1 MTIGVEMSRIISN
14 KEIESCL
21 SPHVGVDPSV
31 RARLLSVLEILR
43 VFSDENDG
51 LTAKEIARIIGLRC
65 GKEPS
70 ENTILDDLRTLSENP
85 PFGME
90 IEPAFKGD
98 KRGFRC
104 ARRLIST
111 DEAAV
116 LVNLVKTCKYLSPDQ
131 RDSLSFKLMETMPR
145 NKQDEVVES
154 VYVDERQTNSSIDVF
169 HAANVASRAIREK
182 RSLSF
187 KYASKRM
194 NGTVSEYEVNDEDP
208 VALIYSFGHYYLE
221 TYPSKEKNSEQ
232 RPKFRRLDHMK
243 DVSIGGKMRN
253 RLKVE
258 ELSRSVVRETSEK
271 FDMFG
276 DGECQTLF
284 LRVKGSHAK
293 YVYDAFGYDTK
304 FEHIDEELA
313 IGYVCLRVQL
323 SPTFFR
329 WLFGMAPNITLVR
342 PQGLT
347 WIRRFTGLSSCDE
360 KKLVEIQ
367 DNYDEA
373 IARIDEQIKVFGKAH
388 GVFGR
393 DFNKETA
400 DPSES

>member
-1 MTIGVEMSRIISN
+1 MSRSVSD
-14 KEIESCL
+14 KEMESL
-21 SPHVGVDPSV
+21 LPSHVGVDPSA

-43 VFSDENDG
+43 VFSDEKDG

-70 ENTILDDLRTLSENP
+70 ENTVLGDLRALSENP

-90 IEPAFKGD
+90 IEPASKGD

-104 ARRLIST
+104 VRRLISA

-131 RDSLSFKLMETMPR
+131 RDSLSAKLMEAVPLD
-145 NKQDEVVES
+145 KQDEIVEA

-169 HAANVASRAIREK
+169 RAANTASKAIREK

-194 NGTVSEYEVNDEDP
+194 NGTVSEYEIDDEDP

-221 TYPSKEKNSEQ
+221 TLPSGGAGSKQEP
-232 RPKFRRLDHMK
+232 RFRRLDHMK
-243 DVSIGGKMRN
+243 DVSIGGRMRD
-253 RLKVE
+253 RQKAE
-258 ELSRSVVRETSEK
+258 ELSRLVVRETSEK
-271 FDMFG
+271 IDMFG
-276 DGECQTLF
+276 DGVCRTLF
-284 LRVKGSHAK
+284 LKVEGSHAK
-293 YVYDAFGYDTK
+293 YVYDAFGYDTR
-304 FEHIDEELA
+304 FEHIDEKLA
-313 IGYVCLRVQL
+313 VGYVCLRIQL

-329 WLFGMAPNITLVR
+329 WLFGMAPNVTLVR
-342 PQGLT
+342 PRGLT
-347 WIRRFTGLSSCDE
+347 WARRFSGLSSCDE
-360 KKLVEIQ
+360 KKLIEIQ
-367 DNYDEA
+367 DDYDKA
-373 IARIDEQIKVFGKAH
+373 IARIDEQIKAFGEAH

-393 DFNKETA
+393 DPNKATA
-400 DPSES
+400 DLSES

>member
-1 MTIGVEMSRIISN
+1 MSRIISN

-21 SPHVGVDPSV
+21 SPHVGVDPSA

-43 VFSDENDG
+43 VFSDERDG

-70 ENTILDDLRTLSENP
+70 ENTILDDLRSLSENP

-90 IEPAFKGD
+90 IEPASKGD

-104 ARRLIST
+104 VRRLISA

-131 RDSLSFKLMETMPR
+131 RDSLSSKLMEIMPPD
-145 NKQDEVVES
+145 KQDEVVES
-154 VYVDERQTNSSIDVF
+154 VYVDERQTSSSVDVF
-169 HAANVASRAIREK
+169 RAANIASMAIREK

-194 NGTVSEYEVNDEDP
+194 NGTVSEYEINDEDP

-221 TYPSKEKNSEQ
+221 TYSSKEKSSEQ
-232 RPKFRRLDHMK
+232 KLRFRRLDHMK
-243 DVSIGGKMRN
+243 DVSIAGRMINPSKAE
-253 RLKVE
+253 K
-258 ELSRSVVRETSEK
+258 LSRSVIRETSEK
-271 FDMFG
+271 IDMFG
-276 DGECQTLF
+276 DNVCRTLF
-284 LRVKGSHAK
+284 LKVEGSHAK
-293 YVYDAFGYDTK
+293 YVYDAFGYNTR

-313 IGYVCLRVQL
+313 IGYVCLRIQL

-329 WLFGMAPNITLVR
+329 WLFGMTPNIILVR

-347 WIRRFTGLSSCDE
+347 WIRRFSGLSSCDE
-360 KKLVEIQ
+360 KKLIKIQ
-367 DNYDEA
+367 GDYDEA
-373 IARIDEQIKVFGKAH
+373 IARIYEQIKVFGEAH
-388 GVFGR
+388 GVFRR
-393 DFNKETA
+393 DFNKATV
-400 DPSES
+400 DLSES